1 MSGVVS
7 AALGLGGSA
16 AERTVFIGVDV
27 GTTTTK
33 AVALDSTGSLV
44 GSDSQAT
51 QWIIGVNGEVEIDI
65 DRLVDTVIEVLVRT
79 AVSAGAG
86 TRVAGI
92 GITGM
97 AEVGVVVTP
106 DGHAATL
113 AMAWYDQRG
122 ADELAA
128 LPQFFLDEFT
138 AVTGLAAKAE
148 CSFAKLLWLRANGGP
163 VLAGMQ
169 WLNALEFI
177 AFRLTGVRAS
187 EPSLASRTGLLD
199 QATVAP
205 WAGALDL
212 LGADA
217 DFIPRLVNA
226 GTSLGPV
233 QPSAPLEL
241 RGAAVTVAGHDHL
254 VGSVGA
260 GAVGGDDL
268 FDSCGTADVILRT
281 VPRTLSNA
289 DRSNLVG
296 RGLSAGRHVLPGSTA
311 ILGAT
316 RSGLV
321 LGRIMSMV
329 GAEDR
334 GARQQLADTW
344 RPDREP
350 SGRVIVSEPPGWTNE
365 VTVRLRDDAMPTDV
379 WGAATEYV
387 LAQTAELLKAVA
399 EVAGPYQT
407 AIAAGGW
414 AQVKGVYRAKAQIMP
429 GLAVSDIEFPGA
441 TGAAMFA
448 AQAAGVVS
456 GPLTSSVLSNAQLT
470 Q

>member
-1 MSGVVS
+1 MSGNRVIR
-7 AALGLGGSA
+7 
-16 AERTVFIGVDV
+16 EVFIGVDV

-33 AVALDSTGSLV
+33 AVALDESGALV
-44 GSDSQAT
+44 GSDSAPT
-51 QWIIGVNGEVEIDI
+51 RWDIGVNGEVQTNI
-65 DRLVDTVIEVLVRT
+65 DRLVDTVIEVLVRA

-106 DGHAATL
+106 DGDATTL

-122 ADELAA
+122 AEELAA
-128 LPQFFLDEFT
+128 LPQSFLDDFS

-148 CSFAKLLWLRANGGP
+148 CSFAKLLWLRAHGGP
-163 VLAGMQ
+163 QLAGMQ
-169 WLNALEFI
+169 WLNALEYI
-177 AFRLTGVRAS
+177 ACRLTGVRAS

-199 QATVAP
+199 QAIIGP
-205 WAGALDL
+205 WLGALDL
-212 LGADA
+212 IGATA
-217 DFIPRLVNA
+217 EFLPGLVNA

-233 QPSAPLEL
+233 LSSAPVEL

-289 DRSNLVG
+289 DRSHLVG
-296 RGLSAGRHVLPGSTA
+296 RGLSAGRHVLAGSTA

-334 GARQQLADTW
+334 AARQQLADTW

-350 SGRVIVSEPPGWTNE
+350 SARVIVSEPPGWTNE
-365 VTVRLRDDAMPTDV
+365 VTVRLRDDATPTDV

-387 LAQTAELLKAVA
+387 LAQTAELLEAVA

-414 AQVKGVYRAKAQIMP
+414 AQVKGVYRGKAKIMP
-429 GLAVSDIEFPGA
+429 GLIVSDIEFPGA
-441 TGAAMFA
+441 MGAAMFA
-448 AQAAGVVS
+448 AQAAGCAS
-456 GPLTSSVLSNAQLT
+456 GPLTSSVPSNAQLT

>member
-1 MSGVVS
+1 MSGIETGNV
-7 AALGLGGSA
+7 AMR
-16 AERTVFIGVDV
+16 EVFIGVDV

-33 AVALDSTGSLV
+33 AVALDAEGALIGSA
-44 GSDSQAT
+44 SAAT
-51 QWIIGVNGEVEIDI
+51 QWDIGVNGEVQTDI
-65 DRLVDTVIEVLVRT
+65 DRLVDTVIDVLVST
-79 AVSAGAG
+79 AAAAGAG

-106 DGHAATL
+106 DGNAATL

-128 LPQFFLDEFT
+128 LPQSFLDEFS

-148 CSFAKLLWLRANGGP
+148 CSLAKLLWLGANGGP

-169 WLNALEFI
+169 WLNALEYI

-199 QATVAP
+199 QATIGP

-212 LGADA
+212 IGATA
-217 DFIPRLVNA
+217 EFLPGLVNA

-233 QPSAPLEL
+233 LPSAPVEL

-289 DRSNLVG
+289 DRSHLVG
-296 RGLSAGRHVLPGSTA
+296 RGLSAGRHVLAGSTA

-321 LGRIMSMV
+321 LGRIMSML
-329 GAEDR
+329 GADDR
-334 GARQQLADTW
+334 AARQELADTW
-344 RPDREP
+344 RADREP
-350 SGRVIVSEPPGWTNE
+350 SARVLVSEPSGWTNE
-365 VTVRLRDDAMPTDV
+365 VTVRLRDDATPTDV
-379 WGAATEYV
+379 WAAATEYV
-387 LAQTAELLKAVA
+387 LAQTAEILEAVA
-399 EVAGPYQT
+399 EVAGPYET
-407 AIAAGGW
+407 AVAAGGW
-414 AQVKGVYRAKAQIMP
+414 AQVTGVYRGKAHVMP
-429 GLAVSDIEFPGA
+429 GLTVSDIELPGA

-448 AQAAGVVS
+448 AQAAGVAS
-456 GPLTSSVLSNAQLT
+456 GPLATAVPSNAQPT
-470 Q
+470 H